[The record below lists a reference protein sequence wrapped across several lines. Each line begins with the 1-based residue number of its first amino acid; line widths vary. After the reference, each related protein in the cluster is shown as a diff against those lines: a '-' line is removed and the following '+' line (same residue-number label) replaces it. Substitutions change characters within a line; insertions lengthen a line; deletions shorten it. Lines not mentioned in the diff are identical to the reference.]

1 MKRLIAIPVL
11 LLMFASA
18 QVSAACLYITDSYGG
33 VLPASASE
41 QAYGPFS
48 MTFANGCIGAT
59 IDVTLSIS
67 GGGKGALMSIQ
78 RLIGSS
84 WQQVG
89 GNFGTRASFSGPHG
103 TYRLVL
109 VNPDDFAKPY
119 TGTLNYGR

>member
-1 MKRLIAIPVL
+1 MKRLIAIPVMML
-11 LLMFASA
+11 IFACA

-33 VLPASASE
+33 VLQANASE
-41 QAYGPFS
+41 QAYAPFS
-48 MTFANGCIGAT
+48 MTAANGCVGAT
-59 IDVTLSIS
+59 IDVTLNVS

-89 GNFGTRASFSGPHG
+89 GNYGTRASYSGAHG

-119 TGTLNYGR
+119 AGTLKYGR

>member
-1 MKRLIAIPVL
+1 MKSLIAIPL
-11 LLMFASA
+11 LVLMFASA

-33 VLPASASE
+33 VLQASASE

-48 MTFANGCIGAT
+48 MTAANGCIGAT
-59 IDVTLSIS
+59 IDVTLSIG

-89 GNFGTRASFSGPHG
+89 GNYGTRASFSGPHG

-109 VNPDDFAKPY
+109 VNPDDFVKPY
-119 TGTLNYGR
+119 SGTLNYGR